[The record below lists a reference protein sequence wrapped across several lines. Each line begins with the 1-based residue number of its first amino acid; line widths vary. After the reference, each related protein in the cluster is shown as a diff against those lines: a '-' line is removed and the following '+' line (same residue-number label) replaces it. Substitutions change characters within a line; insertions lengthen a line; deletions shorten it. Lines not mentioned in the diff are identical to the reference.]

1 MEFAVNAVKQMLRV
15 YETQAKT
22 AELVREGEIK
32 VVQNQK
38 DRVTIS
44 SKARELLSA
53 QQKEGAGSSSLP
65 PPTQHAAGENVL
77 SAQ

>member
-53 QQKEGAGSSSLP
+53 QQKEGAGSSRLP
-65 PPTQHAAGENVL
+65 TPTPSTTGENVFP
-77 SAQ
+77 AQ

>member
-15 YETQAKT
+15 YETQART
-22 AELVREGEIK
+22 AELVGQSDIK

-44 SKARELLSA
+44 PKAREMLVAS
-53 QQKEGAGSSSLP
+53 QKERAIPSMPSTP
-65 PPTQHAAGENVL
+65 DQQAV
-77 SAQ
+77 